1 MTDNR
6 EFFDKYVKA
15 LKEEKKF
22 DKDTKTYSYVNEWA
36 RDKNQDFWEDCWHK
50 IEQSGLSFDGKHIT
64 INKNGVSY
72 DYVAYKN
79 KMLLAYPE
87 SKIDDGLVYKGD
99 SFAFE
104 KTNGVVDYKHI
115 LANPFN
121 HKDDDIIGGY
131 CVIKNKRGEFITT
144 LSKDEINKA
153 RKVSKTDAIWKQ
165 WFAEMCRKTIIK
177 KAIKFHFDD
186 IYSEMEEEDNKN
198 YDLDTQEIPELS
210 EALKNAISEANSLK
224 ELKGIYDREYNNL
237 ENASLKAEFSAL
249 CTERKQEINN
259 ANS

>member
-1 MTDNR
+1 MR
-6 EFFDKYVKA
+6 ELYNKYVKT
-15 LKEEKKF
+15 LIEEKKF
-22 DKDTKTYSYVNEWA
+22 DKDKKTYVLTNPWA
-36 RDKNQDFWEDCWHK
+36 KDKKQDFWDDCWQK
-50 IEQSGLSFDGKHIT
+50 IEQSGLKFDGKHIT
-64 INKNGVSY
+64 INQNGVSY
-72 DYVAYKN
+72 DYIAYKN

-104 KTNGVVDYKHI
+104 KTNGVIDYKHI
-115 LANPFN
+115 LSNPFS

-144 LSKDEINKA
+144 LSKEEIDKA
-153 RKVSKTDAIWKQ
+153 RKVAKTDAIWKQ

-186 IYSEMEEEDNKN
+186 IYQEMEEEDNKN
-198 YDLDTQEIPELS
+198 YDLDTQEEPELS
-210 EALKNAISEANSLK
+210 EALKNAISSAESIKKIK
-224 ELKGIYDREYNNL
+224 EIYDREYYSL
-237 ENASLKAEFSAL
+237 ENASLKAEFASL
-249 CTERKQEINN
+249 CTARKQELNN